1 MTEYVAERE
10 GERLDRFL
18 ARACPEVSRTRW
30 QSWIKRGLVRVGGEE
45 ERAWDRKMHAG
56 EVVRAE
62 PPEVSEADGL
72 VPVEG
77 ELKVLYE
84 DGDLLAID
92 KPAGLVVHPGPGH
105 ESDTLVNVVL
115 WACGDLK
122 GVGDERR
129 PGIVHRLDRDTS
141 GVMVV
146 AKSEAGYRGLAMQ
159 FAAHTLVKEYAALCW
174 GRFERTSGVEEGAIG
189 RDPRNRK
196 KMAIVAEGGRAALSR
211 WRVVAQGAAAAEL
224 RVRIETGRTHQI
236 RVHMAAAGHPVCG
249 DALYGRK
256 RTTADGWAP
265 ARQML
270 HAARLE
276 LKHPVTGEPMELCAP
291 VPADFAEARE
301 KLLETAAGTD
311 GAGA

>member
-1 MTEYVAERE
+1 MANEYVADRE

-18 ARACPEVSRTRW
+18 ARSCPEVSRTRW
-30 QSWIKRGLVRVGGEE
+30 QSWIKRGLVQVGGAE
-45 ERAWDRKMHAG
+45 ERAWDRKMHVG
-56 EVVRAE
+56 EAVSAE
-62 PPEVSEADGL
+62 PPEVAEAEGL

-92 KPAGLVVHPGPGH
+92 KPPGLVVHPGPGH
-105 ESDTLVNVVL
+105 DSDTLVNVVL

-159 FAAHTLVKEYAALCW
+159 FAEHSLVKEYAALCW
-174 GRFERTSGVEEGAIG
+174 GRFERGSGVEEGPIG

-196 KMAIVAEGGRAALSR
+196 RMAIVESGGRPALTR
-211 WRVVAQGAAAAEL
+211 WRVEAQGAEAAGL
-224 RVRIETGRTHQI
+224 RVLIETGRTHQI

-249 DALYGRK
+249 DALYGKK
-256 RTTADGWAP
+256 RTAADGWAP

-276 LKHPVTGEPMELCAP
+276 LKHPVTGEPLVLRAEE
-291 VPADFAEARE
+291 PADFVEARAR
-301 KLLETAAGTD
+301 LGLGTAG
-311 GAGA
+311 GERG